1 MLELILLVCLIILVV
16 LLWKPV
22 KKAVLGT
29 LDARADKIRS
39 DLDEAQRLHEE
50 AKTLLAKYQR
60 QLHEGEKL
68 AADILAQA
76 EGQRQR
82 FEEKMRAD
90 YDLAVKRRTDLA
102 MERIAQEEAR
112 AVKEVRGRAADL
124 ADPRHAPPPGRQG
137 RRRRGA
143 DAGPGRD
150 RGGQAEAGVSGPLR
164 APGRC
169 P

>member
-1 MLELILLVCLIILVV
+1 MLELMLLICLVILVV
-16 LLWKPV
+16 LVWKPMRNN
-22 KKAVLGT
+22 VLGA
-29 LDARADKIRS
+29 LDARAEKIRT

-76 EGQRQR
+76 ETQRRR

-90 YDLAVKRRTDLA
+90 YDVAVKRRTDLA

-112 AVKEVRGRAADL
+112 AVQEVRGRAADL
-124 ADPRHAPPPGRQG
+124 AIRATRRLLVEKVGAGEAQRLVQG
-137 RRRRGA
+137 AIEEVKRKLA
-143 DAGPGRD
+143 
-150 RGGQAEAGVSGPLR
+150 
-164 APGRC
+164 
-169 P
+169 